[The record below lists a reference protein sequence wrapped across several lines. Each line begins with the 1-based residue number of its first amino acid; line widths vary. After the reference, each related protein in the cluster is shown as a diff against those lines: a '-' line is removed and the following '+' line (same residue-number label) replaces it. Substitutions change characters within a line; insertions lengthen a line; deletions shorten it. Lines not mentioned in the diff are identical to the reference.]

1 VNQPEQP
8 AALTIGGSDSAG
20 CAGIQL
26 DLRVF
31 SWLGVF
37 GTSAVTAVTA
47 QTPERVVAIEHVTP
61 GLIRSQIEAA
71 ISGLPVKAA
80 KTGMLGSLATVQAVA
95 ATAESGFPPS
105 LVVDP
110 VLRSTSG
117 AVLLEPEA
125 VETLLHALLPRAT
138 LCTPNLD
145 EAAVLLGTEPESTPD
160 GMARAAGELAGRAGC
175 SILVTGGHLE
185 GDPVDLL
192 WHEGTV
198 RRFAHRRA
206 TGLAARGTG
215 CMLSAAIT
223 AHLAMGADLVSA
235 CERGVQLVD
244 HALHQ
249 PRSLEGGLRLP
260 GI

>member
-1 VNQPEQP
+1 MSQP

-20 CAGIQL
+20 CAGIQV

-31 SWLGVF
+31 SRLGVF
-37 GTSAVTAVTA
+37 GASAVTAVTA
-47 QTPERVVAIEHVTP
+47 QTPERVIAVEHVTP
-61 GLIRSQIEAA
+61 ELVRSQIEAA
-71 ISGLPVKAA
+71 VSGLPVRAA
-80 KTGMLGSLATVQAVA
+80 KTGMLGSLSAVRVVA
-95 ATAESGFPPS
+95 AAASQPCFPRS

-117 AVLLEPEA
+117 AVLLVPEA
-125 VETLLHALLPRAT
+125 VTALRHELLPRAT

-145 EAAVLLGTEPESTPD
+145 EAAALLGASAESTPE
-160 GMARAAGELAGRAGC
+160 GMGRAARELSRRAGC
-175 SILVTGGHLE
+175 SVLITGGHLD

-192 WHEGTV
+192 WH
-198 RRFAHRRA
+198 RDAARSFPHRRA

-223 AHLAMGADLVSA
+223 AHLALGADLIPA
-235 CERGVQLVD
+235 CERAVQLVD
-244 HALHQ
+244 HALHD
-249 PRSLEGGLRLP
+249 PCVLEGGLRLP